1 MSLYCLSTMLVK
13 GTPGLAKAAYA
24 TRALLVSS
32 FGHRMPTGAIQHL
45 VKQCRDG
52 QELWAPACTLNT

>member
-1 MSLYCLSTMLVK
+1 MLVK